1 MNRKLAINLKA
12 HAKSHMNPASLKR
25 KEILLDASQGQKNR
39 NKVGIGR
46 VDLKLSKGLYLLRLT
61 EKSSET
67 NAARPLVD

>member
-1 MNRKLAINLKA
+1 
-12 HAKSHMNPASLKR
+12 MNPASLKR
-25 KEILLDASQGQKNR
+25 KEILLDAPQAQKNR
-39 NKVGIGR
+39 NKVGIGH

>member
-1 MNRKLAINLKA
+1 
-12 HAKSHMNPASLKR
+12 MNPASLKR
-25 KEILLDASQGQKNR
+25 KEILLDALQAQKNR